1 MENCKKLQHLVL
13 RDVAFD
19 EGSLNQT
26 RPLWKPRSVV
36 TQDRPLEELPQTL
49 PSKAVCMAFDGIA
62 ETGAVVLTAY
72 PARTELPR
80 ETTSL
85 YLKADGIRDSPP
97 GSQNPRPAK
106 PVMLVPPVYGIEVLR
121 PACANASARASS

>member
-36 TQDRPLEELPQTL
+36 TQDRPLEELPPDIAL
-49 PSKAVCMAFDGIA
+49 EGCMALDGIA